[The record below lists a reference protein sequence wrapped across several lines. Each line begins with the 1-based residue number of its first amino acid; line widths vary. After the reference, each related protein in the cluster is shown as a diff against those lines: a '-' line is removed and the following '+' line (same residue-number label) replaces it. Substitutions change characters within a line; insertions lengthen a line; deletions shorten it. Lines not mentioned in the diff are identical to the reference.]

1 MSTPKTSVQKRKLII
16 NKAKSQIGETEKPA
30 KSNKTKFGKWYGFDG
45 YAWCAMYVSWVY
57 HKAGFPLGH
66 INDAKGFRGCQSG
79 YNHWRSTGELT
90 KKPTQGDIVL
100 FSWGGRI
107 ANHVGIFIEWV
118 DKKKTKFKSI
128 EGNTSLTNQRNG
140 GQVMIR
146 TRGMGNVKAF
156 VKPKVLLGKR
166 TPGKVDMYDILQKGD
181 RGSDVSDIQKKLF
194 DLGYKLAIDGDFGP
208 ETKKTVQIF
217 QKKHKLK
224 QTGIVTP
231 SLKGLLDEELQR
243 DKSIPNAQLVTGIY
257 LKKGSIGAAVV
268 KLQKAINIA
277 GIKPKLK
284 EDGDFGSKTDLNVR
298 KFQKKVKILVDGVV
312 GPDTWKHLLEK

>member
-1 MSTPKTSVQKRKLII
+1 MNTPKTSVQKRRLII
-16 NKAKSQIGETEKPA
+16 STAKSQIGQTEKPA
-30 KSNKTKFGKWYGFDG
+30 HSNKNKFGKWYGLDG

-66 INDAKGFRGCQSG
+66 IDDKKGFRGCQSG

-90 KKPTQGDIVL
+90 KKPTKGDIVL

-156 VKPKVLLGKR
+156 VKPKVLLGNSI
-166 TPGKVDMYDILQKGD
+166 PGVVDYYDVLQKGD
-181 RGSDVSDIQKKLF
+181 KGSDVAEIQKKLF
-194 DLGYKLAIDGDFGP
+194 DLGYKLSIDGDFGP
-208 ETKKTVQIF
+208 ETNKTVRAF

-224 QTGIVTP
+224 QTEIVTP
-231 SLKGLLDEELQR
+231 SLKGLLDEEFLQ
-243 DKSIPNAQLVTGIY
+243 DKSIPKGQLVTGIY
-257 LKKGSIGAAVV
+257 LKKGSIGAAVIE
-268 KLQKAINIA
+268 LQKVLNKK
-277 GIKPKLK
+277 GVKPKLK
-284 EDGDFGSKTDLNVR
+284 EDGDFGPKTDLNVR
-298 KFQKKVKILVDGVV
+298 KFQKSVKILVDGIV